1 MFALRRYNTSRML
14 PFNATVSR
22 MKILIVED
30 EERVAHF
37 IQKGLKE
44 EGHAVDVSYDGED
57 GEFLA
62 EINDY
67 DLIILDLMLPKKNG
81 ITVCRELR
89 ASGVATPILMLTA
102 RDSVEDKVRGLDA
115 GADDYLAKPFAFEEL
130 LARVRA
136 LLRRQ
141 SDNKSPILSMADLK
155 LDPISRRV
163 SRNEIPIRLTTKEY
177 ALLEYLLR
185 NPNKVLSR
193 TLIGEHVWDMNFDP
207 ESNVIDVYISHLRA
221 KIDKG
226 HDTPLLHTLRGQGY
240 LLSDDSPPA

>member
-1 MFALRRYNTSRML
+1 
-14 PFNATVSR
+14 
-22 MKILIVED
+22 MKILVVED

-62 EINDY
+62 EVNDY

-81 ITVCRELR
+81 ITVCHELR

-141 SDNKSPILSMADLK
+141 SDNKSPILSIADLK

-163 SRNEIPIRLTTKEY
+163 SRNDKPIRLTTKEY

-221 KIDKG
+221 KIDKD
-226 HDTPLLHTLRGQGY
+226 HDVPLLHTLRGQGY

>member
-1 MFALRRYNTSRML
+1 
-14 PFNATVSR
+14 
-22 MKILIVED
+22 MKILVVED
-30 EERVAHF
+30 EERVAQF

-57 GEFLA
+57 GGFLA
-62 EINDY
+62 EVNDY

-81 ITVCRELR
+81 LQTCKEIRDH
-89 ASGVATPILMLTA
+89 GINTPVLMLTA

-141 SDNKSPILSMADLK
+141 SEAKAPILTISDLE
-155 LDPISRRV
+155 LDPMTRQVTRSGK
-163 SRNEIPIRLTTKEY
+163 SIRLTTKEY

-185 NPNKVLSR
+185 NPKKVLSR

-207 ESNVIDVYISHLRA
+207 ESNVIDVYVSHLRT
-221 KIDKG
+221 KVDKG
-226 HDTPLLHTLRGQGY
+226 FEPSLIHTLRGQGY
-240 LLSDDSPPA
+240 ILSDEAPPS

>member
-1 MFALRRYNTSRML
+1 
-14 PFNATVSR
+14 
-22 MKILIVED
+22 MKILVVED
-30 EERVAHF
+30 EERVAQF
-37 IQKGLKE
+37 IQKGLRE
-44 EGHAVDVSYDGED
+44 EGHAVDVSHDGED

-62 EINDY
+62 EVNDY

-81 ITVCRELR
+81 ITVCKELR
-89 ASGVATPILMLTA
+89 ANGVNTPVLMLTA

-115 GADDYLAKPFAFEEL
+115 GADDYLPKPFAFEEL

-141 SDNKSPILSMADLK
+141 SETRAPTLKVGDLE

-163 SRNEIPIRLTTKEY
+163 TRAGRPIRLTTKEY
-177 ALLEYLLR
+177 ALLEYLMR
-185 NPNKVLSR
+185 NAGKVLSR

-226 HDTPLLHTLRGQGY
+226 FDRPLLHTLRGQGY
-240 LLSDDSPPA
+240 LLSDEAPPG

>member
-1 MFALRRYNTSRML
+1 
-14 PFNATVSR
+14 
-22 MKILIVED
+22 MKILVVED
-30 EERVAHF
+30 EERVAQF

-57 GEFLA
+57 GGFLA
-62 EINDY
+62 EVNDY

-81 ITVCRELR
+81 LQTCKEIRDH
-89 ASGVATPILMLTA
+89 GVNTPVLMLTA

-115 GADDYLAKPFAFEEL
+115 GADDYLPKPFAFEEL

-141 SDNKSPILSMADLK
+141 SESRTPTLKIADLE
-155 LDPISRRV
+155 LDPMSRQVTR
-163 SRNEIPIRLTTKEY
+163 SGKPIRLTTKEY

-185 NPNKVLSR
+185 NPKKVLSR

-207 ESNVIDVYISHLRA
+207 ESNVIDVYVSHLRT
-221 KIDKG
+221 KVDKG
-226 HDTPLLHTLRGQGY
+226 FEPPLIHTLRGQGY
-240 LLSDDSPPA
+240 ILSDEAPPA

>member
-1 MFALRRYNTSRML
+1 
-14 PFNATVSR
+14 
-22 MKILIVED
+22 MKILVVED

-44 EGHAVDVSYDGED
+44 EGHAVDVAHDGED

-62 EINDY
+62 EVNDY

-89 ASGVATPILMLTA
+89 ARGVNTPVLMLTA
-102 RDSVEDKVRGLDA
+102 RDAVEDKVRGLDA
-115 GADDYLAKPFAFEEL
+115 GADDYLVKPFDFAEL

-141 SDNKSPILSMADLK
+141 SESKSPVLKVADLE

-163 SRNEIPIRLTTKEY
+163 TRAGKPIRLTTKEY
-177 ALLEYLLR
+177 ALLEYLMR
-185 NPNKVLSR
+185 NAGKVLSR

-207 ESNVIDVYISHLRA
+207 ESNVIDVYISHLRR

-226 HDTPLLHTLRGQGY
+226 FEPPLLHTIRGQGY
-240 LLSDDSPPA
+240 LLSDEAPPG

>member
-1 MFALRRYNTSRML
+1 MI
-14 PFNATVSR
+14 NATVSR
-22 MKILIVED
+22 MKILVVED

-62 EINDY
+62 EVNDY

-81 ITVCRELR
+81 LIVCRELR
-89 ASGVATPILMLTA
+89 AGGVATPVLMLTA

-141 SDNKSPILSMADLK
+141 SDNKSPVLSIADLE

-163 SRNEIPIRLTTKEY
+163 SRNETPIRLTTKEY

-185 NPNKVLSR
+185 NPGKVLSR

-207 ESNVIDVYISHLRA
+207 ESNVIDVYISHLRS

-226 HDTPLLHTLRGQGY
+226 FDIPLLHTLRGQGY
-240 LLSDDSPPA
+240 LLSDDSPPS

>member
-1 MFALRRYNTSRML
+1 
-14 PFNATVSR
+14 
-22 MKILIVED
+22 MKILVVED

-57 GEFLA
+57 GGFLA
-62 EINDY
+62 EVNDY

-81 ITVCRELR
+81 LQTCKEIRDH
-89 ASGVATPILMLTA
+89 GINTPVLMLTA

-141 SDNKSPILSMADLK
+141 SESKTPTLQMADLE
-155 LDPISRRV
+155 LDPMSRQV
-163 SRNEIPIRLTTKEY
+163 SRSGKAIRLTTKEY

-185 NPNKVLSR
+185 NPKKVLSR

-207 ESNVIDVYISHLRA
+207 ESNVIDVYVSHLRT
-221 KIDKG
+221 KVDKG
-226 HDTPLLHTLRGQGY
+226 FEPALIHTLRGQGY
-240 LLSDDSPPA
+240 ILSDEAPPS

>member
-1 MFALRRYNTSRML
+1 
-14 PFNATVSR
+14 
-22 MKILIVED
+22 MKILVVED

-57 GEFLA
+57 GEFLG

-89 ASGVATPILMLTA
+89 ERGVSTPVLMLTA

-141 SDNKSPILSMADLK
+141 SESKSPILKVADLE
-155 LDPISRRV
+155 LDPISRRAT
-163 SRNEIPIRLTTKEY
+163 RAGKNIRLTTKEY
-177 ALLEYLLR
+177 ALLEYLMR
-185 NPNKVLSR
+185 NPGKVLSR

-207 ESNVIDVYISHLRA
+207 ESNVIDVYVSHLRN
-221 KIDKG
+221 KVDKG
-226 HDTPLLHTLRGQGY
+226 FDKPLIHTLRGQGY
-240 LLSDDSPPA
+240 ILTDEPPLG

>member
-1 MFALRRYNTSRML
+1 
-14 PFNATVSR
+14 
-22 MKILIVED
+22 MKILVVED

-62 EINDY
+62 EVNDY

-81 ITVCRELR
+81 IVVCRELR
-89 ASGVATPILMLTA
+89 ASGVSTPILMLTA

-115 GADDYLAKPFAFEEL
+115 GADDYLAKPFVFEEL

-163 SRNEIPIRLTTKEY
+163 SRNDKPIRLTTKEY

-226 HDTPLLHTLRGQGY
+226 HDVPLLHTLRGQGY

>member
-1 MFALRRYNTSRML
+1 
-14 PFNATVSR
+14 
-22 MKILIVED
+22 MKILVVED
-30 EERVAHF
+30 EERVAQF

-44 EGHAVDVSYDGED
+44 EGHAIDLSFDGED

-62 EINDY
+62 EVNDY
-67 DLIILDLMLPKKNG
+67 DLIILDLMLPKKSG

-89 ASGVATPILMLTA
+89 DRGIATPVLMLTA

-136 LLRRQ
+136 LLRRR
-141 SDNKSPILSMADLK
+141 SESKSPTLKIADLE

-163 SRNEIPIRLTTKEY
+163 TRGGKAIRLTTKEY

-185 NPNKVLSR
+185 NPRKVLSR

-207 ESNVIDVYISHLRA
+207 ESNVIDVYVSHLRS
-221 KIDKG
+221 KVDKG
-226 HDTPLLHTLRGQGY
+226 FELPLIHTLRGQGY
-240 LLSDDSPPA
+240 ILTDEAPPS